1 VDGQVERFDTS
12 YGLPSDEGVIKEFP
26 NSNNPS
32 PKGGQVMKFF
42 NQQHKYYCG
51 IDLHARKMY
60 VCILDKKGKT
70 HVHQNIKTDPELLF
84 ELIFPYIDDIV
95 IGVECVFC
103 WYWVADL
110 CAEHQIPFV
119 LGHALYMKA
128 IHGGKTKNDKI
139 DSYKIA
145 LLLKGG
151 NFPTAYTYP
160 AEWRATRDLLRRRMY
175 LSRRCSELVAH
186 ILNTN
191 TQYNLPGFNKKLS
204 RKYNHEGVAERF
216 EDPQVRK
223 SVEVDLEMINSLNQV
238 LKKLEWH
245 IEKTAR
251 QHNYHTLYLLRS
263 IPGVGQILALV
274 ILYEIHDIKRFPR
287 VQDFSSYARL
297 IRPVKESNG
306 KWAGHSN
313 KKIGNHHL
321 KWAIK
326 EAAILMLRDS
336 AEAKYYVS
344 KLERKYNKG
353 KALGIFTHKLGRAI
367 YFMMKNKEAFDMKR
381 FFAK

>member
-1 VDGQVERFDTS
+1 
-12 YGLPSDEGVIKEFP
+12 
-26 NSNNPS
+26 
-32 PKGGQVMKFF
+32 MKFYAK
-42 NQQHKYYCG
+42 QHKYYCG

-60 VCILDKKGKT
+60 VCVLSDKGEVK
-70 HVHQNIKTDPELLF
+70 VHKNIKTHPEPLM
-84 ELIFPYIDDIV
+84 ELIAPFVEDLV

-103 WYWVADL
+103 WYWLADL
-110 CAEHQIPFV
+110 CETNQIPFI

-145 LLLKGG
+145 LLIKGG
-151 NFPTAYTYP
+151 NFPTAYPYP
-160 AEWRATRDLLRRRMY
+160 TKWRATRDLLRRRMY
-175 LSRRCSELVAH
+175 ISRRCGELVAH
-186 ILNTN
+186 IQNTN
-191 TQYNLPGFNKKLS
+191 TQYNLPAFRKKLS
-204 RKYNHEGVAERF
+204 RKYNHDGVAERF
-216 EDPQVRK
+216 GDPEVRK
-223 SVEVDLEMINSLNQV
+223 SVEVDLALIESLNQV

-251 QHNYHTLYLLRS
+251 QHDFHTLYLLRS

-297 IRPVKESNG
+297 IRPTKESDG

-326 EAAILMLRDS
+326 EAAILMLRD
-336 AEAKYYVS
+336 ENKAKYYVS
-344 KLERKYNKG
+344 KLEHKYNKG

-367 YFMMKNKEAFDMKR
+367 YFMLRNKEAFDMKK
-381 FFAK
+381 FFEQ

>member
-1 VDGQVERFDTS
+1 
-12 YGLPSDEGVIKEFP
+12 
-26 NSNNPS
+26 
-32 PKGGQVMKFF
+32 MKFF

-84 ELIFPYIDDIV
+84 ELVFPYIDDIV

-110 CAEHQIPFV
+110 CAEHKIPFV

-128 IHGGKTKNDKI
+128 IHGGKTINDKI

-145 LLLKGG
+145 LLHKGG
-151 NFPTAYTYP
+151 NFPTAYPYP

-204 RKYNHEGVAERF
+204 RKYNHDGVAERF

-245 IEKTAR
+245 I
-251 QHNYHTLYLLRS
+251 
-263 IPGVGQILALV
+263 
-274 ILYEIHDIKRFPR
+274 
-287 VQDFSSYARL
+287 
-297 IRPVKESNG
+297 
-306 KWAGHSN
+306 
-313 KKIGNHHL
+313 
-321 KWAIK
+321 
-326 EAAILMLRDS
+326 
-336 AEAKYYVS
+336 
-344 KLERKYNKG
+344 
-353 KALGIFTHKLGRAI
+353 
-367 YFMMKNKEAFDMKR
+367 
-381 FFAK
+381 

>member
-1 VDGQVERFDTS
+1 
-12 YGLPSDEGVIKEFP
+12 
-26 NSNNPS
+26 
-32 PKGGQVMKFF
+32 MKFYSK
-42 NQQHKYYCG
+42 QHKYYCG
-51 IDLHARKMY
+51 IDLHARKMF
-60 VCILDKKGKT
+60 VCVLNDKGKVLI
-70 HVHQNIKTDPELLF
+70 HKNIKTDPEPLL
-84 ELIFPYIDDIV
+84 ELIAPFNDDLV

-103 WYWVADL
+103 WYWLSNL
-110 CAEHQIPFV
+110 CQDHQIPFI

-145 LLLKGG
+145 LLIKGG
-151 NFPTAYTYP
+151 NFPTAYPYP
-160 AEWRATRDLLRRRMY
+160 AEWRATRDLQRRRMY
-175 LSRRCSELVAH
+175 INRRCGELVAH
-186 ILNTN
+186 IQNTN
-191 TQYNLPGFNKKLS
+191 TQYNLPAFKKKLS
-204 RKYNHEGVAERF
+204 RKYNHDGVAERF
-216 EDPQVRK
+216 ADPEVRK
-223 SVEVDLEMINSLNQV
+223 SVEVDLALIESLNTT

-251 QHNYHTLYLLRS
+251 QHDFHTLYLLRS

-274 ILYEIHDIKRFPR
+274 ILYEVHDIKRFPR

-297 IRPVKESNG
+297 IRPTKESDG

-326 EAAILMLRDS
+326 EAAILMLRD
-336 AEAKYYVS
+336 EPKAKYYVS
-344 KLERKYNKG
+344 KMERKYNKG

-367 YFMMKNKEAFDMKR
+367 YFMLKNKEAFDMKK
-381 FFAK
+381 FFDQ

>member
-1 VDGQVERFDTS
+1 
-12 YGLPSDEGVIKEFP
+12 
-26 NSNNPS
+26 
-32 PKGGQVMKFF
+32 MKFYSK
-42 NQQHKYYCG
+42 QHQYYCG

-60 VCILDKKGKT
+60 VFVINEKGEVK
-70 HVHQNIKTDPELLF
+70 VHKNIKTDADELLA
-84 ELIFPYIDDIV
+84 LIAPFLGDIIV
-95 IGVECVFC
+95 GVECVFC
-103 WYWVADL
+103 WYWLADL
-110 CAEHQIPFV
+110 CAKHDIAFT

-151 NFPTAYTYP
+151 NFPTAYPYP
-160 AEWRATRDLLRRRMY
+160 QEWRATRDLLRRRMY
-175 LSRRCSELVAH
+175 ISRRCGELVAH
-186 ILNTN
+186 IQNTN
-191 TQYNLPGFNKKLS
+191 TQYNLPQLKKKLT
-204 RKYNHEGVAERF
+204 RKHNHDGVAERF
-216 EDPQVRK
+216 EDPAVRK
-223 SVEVDLEMINSLNQV
+223 SVEVNLEMIQALNQV
-238 LKKLEWH
+238 MRKLEWH
-245 IEKTAR
+245 LEKTAR
-251 QHNYHTLYLLRS
+251 QHDYHSLYLLRS

-274 ILYEIHDIKRFPR
+274 ILYEVHDIKRFPR

-297 IRPVKESNG
+297 IKPTKESDG

-336 AEAKYYVS
+336 QQAKYFVS
-344 KLERKYNKG
+344 KLTRKYNKG

-367 YFMMKNKEAFDMKR
+367 YFLLKNKEAFDMKR
-381 FFAK
+381 FFATA

>member
-1 VDGQVERFDTS
+1 MRF
-12 YGLPSDEGVIKEFP
+12 Y
-26 NSNNPS
+26 
-32 PKGGQVMKFF
+32 

-60 VCILDKKGKT
+60 VCIIDQKGKT

-84 ELIFPYIDDIV
+84 ELVFPYIDDIV

-110 CAEHQIPFV
+110 CSEHKIPFV

-151 NFPTAYTYP
+151 NFPTAYPYP

-175 LSRRCSELVAH
+175 ISRRCGELVAH
-186 ILNTN
+186 IHNTN
-191 TQYNLPGFNKKLS
+191 TQYNLPAFAKKIS
-204 RKYNHEGVAERF
+204 RKYNREGVAERF
-216 EDPQVRK
+216 EDPAVKK
-223 SVEVDLEMINSLNQV
+223 SVEVDLAMIDSLNQI
-238 LKKLEWH
+238 LAQLEWY

-251 QHNYHTLYLLRS
+251 QHDYQTLYLLRS
-263 IPGVGQILALV
+263 IPGVGPILGLV
-274 ILYEIHDIKRFPR
+274 ILYEIQNIKRFPR

-297 IRPVKESNG
+297 IKPVKESDG
-306 KWAGHSN
+306 KWAGKSN
-313 KKIGNHHL
+313 KKIGNAHL

-326 EAAILMLRDS
+326 EAAILMLRES
-336 AEAKYYVS
+336 
-344 KLERKYNKG
+344 G
-353 KALGIFTHKLGRAI
+353 
-367 YFMMKNKEAFDMKR
+367 
-381 FFAK
+381 

>member
-1 VDGQVERFDTS
+1 MRF
-12 YGLPSDEGVIKEFP
+12 Y
-26 NSNNPS
+26 
-32 PKGGQVMKFF
+32 
-42 NQQHKYYCG
+42 NQQHKNYCG

-60 VCILDKKGKT
+60 VCIIDQKGKMK
-70 HVHQNIKTDPELLF
+70 VHQNIKTDPELLF
-84 ELIFPYIDDIV
+84 EIVFPFLDDIV

-103 WYWVADL
+103 WYWISDL
-110 CAEHQIPFV
+110 CAEHKIPFV

-145 LLLKGG
+145 ALLRGG
-151 NFPTAYTYP
+151 NFPIAYTYP
-160 AEWRATRDLLRRRMY
+160 AEMRATRDLLRRRMY
-175 LSRRCSELVAH
+175 IARRCGELVAH
-186 ILNTN
+186 IQNTN
-191 TQYNLPGFNKKLS
+191 TQYNLPEFGKKIS
-204 RKYNHEGVAERF
+204 RKYNRQGVAERF
-216 EDPQVRK
+216 DDPDVKK
-223 SVEVDLEMINSLNQV
+223 SVEVDLVMIDSLNEI

-251 QHNYHTLYLLRS
+251 QHDYKTLYLLRS

-274 ILYEIHDIKRFPR
+274 ILYEIHDVKRFPR

-297 IRPVKESNG
+297 IKPVKESNG
-306 KWAGHSN
+306 KWAGNSN

-326 EAAILMLRDS
+326 EAAILMLRSLDQ
-336 AEAKYYVS
+336 AKEFVA
-344 KLERKYNKG
+344 KLEKKSNKG

-367 YFMMKNKEAFDMKR
+367 YFMLKNSEAFNMEC
-381 FFAK
+381 FFNK